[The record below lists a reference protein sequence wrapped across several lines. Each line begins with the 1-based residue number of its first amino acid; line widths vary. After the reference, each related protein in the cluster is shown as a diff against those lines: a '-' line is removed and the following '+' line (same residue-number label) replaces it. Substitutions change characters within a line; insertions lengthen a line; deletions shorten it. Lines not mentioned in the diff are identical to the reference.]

1 VSAAAD
7 ATVAGGGRLEL
18 GFPAGRAVVVTGGAR
33 GIGGATAEVAARAGL
48 TVAVWD
54 VDEDA
59 AVAHAAGLGGGG
71 GRAIGLGVDV
81 SSPDAVTRALDRT
94 VEAVGVPAYLV
105 NNAGPPA
112 ASAKVLHEGV
122 EEVMRCIGLVTERWL
137 ALDLPEGAAVV
148 NTASIAGNLVAG
160 PVWYSAAKAAVAGWT
175 RALAAAVGPRV
186 RVNAVAPGLTETRR
200 TVGMLDAG
208 WREDLAARAPLRR
221 HGQPA
226 EVAGVVVFLLS
237 PLASY
242 VTGVLVPVDGGLT
255 LHQ

>member
-1 VSAAAD
+1 M
-7 ATVAGGGRLEL
+7 AGPPLDL
-18 GFPAGRAVVVTGGAR
+18 GFPPGRSVVVTGGAR
-33 GIGGATAEVAARAGL
+33 GIGGATAAMAARVGL

-54 VDEDA
+54 VDGDVA
-59 AVAHAAGLGGGG
+59 AATAATLGG
-71 GRAIGLGVDV
+71 ASMGLAVDV
-81 SSPDAVTRALDRT
+81 TDETAVERALAET
-94 VEAVGVPAYLV
+94 VDALGVPAYLV

-112 ASAKVLHEGV
+112 ASDQTLPGGV
-122 EEVMRCIGLVTERWL
+122 ELALRAMGLVTERWL
-137 ALDLPEGAAVV
+137 ALDLPDGAAIC

-160 PVWYSAAKAAVAGWT
+160 PPWYSAAKGAVAGWT

-200 TVGMLDAG
+200 TVPMLDAG

-221 HGQPA
+221 HGQPE
-226 EVAGVVVFLLS
+226 EVAGVIVFLLS

-242 VTGVLVPVDGGLT
+242 VTGALVPVDGGLV